1 MINKIDS
8 KKKATFDIQGM
19 HCAACAQTISKAL
32 NEHVGIDT
40 ANVNIASE
48 KAYITYDSKKINKNE
63 ILKITKYLIL
73 SQ

>member
-40 ANVNIASE
+40 ANVNFIFQ
-48 KAYITYDSKKINKNE
+48 NE
-63 ILKITKYLIL
+63 FI
-73 SQ
+73 